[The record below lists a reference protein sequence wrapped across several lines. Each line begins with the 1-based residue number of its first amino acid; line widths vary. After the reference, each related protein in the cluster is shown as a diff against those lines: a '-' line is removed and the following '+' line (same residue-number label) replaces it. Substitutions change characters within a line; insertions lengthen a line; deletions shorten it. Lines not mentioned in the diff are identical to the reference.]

1 MCGAVS
7 PCSSAPETTFK
18 FSTFKIIHS
27 LCLDGQI
34 RQQANRHIWMFFIK
48 RCWSVQPCVDLCLH
62 ELQVTSR
69 QEKAKGKRTLFF
81 YVRKQRTCW
90 FLLQYR
96 SLLWRIHSFP
106 AMTPVKDGFQGWSP
120 QCTYLS
126 LSTNA
131 SIEALFPMLTYLKFP
146 HHGTI
151 NGLIISYT

>member
-1 MCGAVS
+1 MWLFKKKWTTNPDVLCLLTDHVLLGGKRVKKVAPEPVMCGAVS
-7 PCSSAPETTFK
+7 PCSSAPETTFT

-90 FLLQYR
+90 FLLRYR
-96 SLLWRIHSFP
+96 LKAAGDSKVLSCGGFILFLLW
-106 AMTPVKDGFQGWSP
+106 
-120 QCTYLS
+120 L
-126 LSTNA
+126 L
-131 SIEALFPMLTYLKFP
+131 
-146 HHGTI
+146 
-151 NGLIISYT
+151 